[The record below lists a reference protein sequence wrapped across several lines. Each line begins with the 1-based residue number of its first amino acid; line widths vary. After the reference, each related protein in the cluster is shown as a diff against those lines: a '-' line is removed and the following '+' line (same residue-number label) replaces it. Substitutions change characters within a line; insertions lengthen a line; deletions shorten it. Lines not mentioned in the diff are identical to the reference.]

1 MPKKVLI
8 TGATGFIGTHL
19 VERNLKEGN
28 RVRVFAL
35 PNDPKA
41 KEYETRNIEV
51 VYGDI
56 RDYSAVERVVEGVQ
70 IVFHLAAVVTDWAPK
85 ELFKQVN
92 IGGTKNI
99 CEASLRHGIE
109 RLVEVS
115 TNDVFGLR
123 EDVIID
129 ETFEYSCWG
138 EPYADTKLEAT
149 KIVREYGK
157 KGLPVTMVYACWV
170 YGPGDLTFVP
180 LVADAI
186 KNGEL
191 IFWRRNVIV
200 WPAYVENVIDLLMV
214 MSEHPKAVGQG
225 FLVHDGVS
233 DTFQNF
239 STKIAESIGEKTPKL
254 HIPYWS
260 AYVAAWL
267 MEFTWKILKKKSRPL
282 LTTYTV
288 KNLGSRLRFS
298 INKAERLL
306 GWIPPISYKEGFEK
320 TMEWLK
326 QTDPELWKQK

>member
-1 MPKKVLI
+1 MKKVLI
-8 TGATGFIGTHL
+8 TGATGFIGSHL
-19 VERNLKEGN
+19 VERNVKEGN

-35 PNDPKA
+35 PNDPLA
-41 KEYETRNIEV
+41 KEVEARNIDV

-56 RDYSAVERVVEGVQ
+56 RDDVAVERAVKDME

-85 ELFKQVN
+85 ELFEKVN
-92 IGGTKNI
+92 VEGTKNI
-99 CEASLRHGIE
+99 CEASLRHGVK
-109 RLVEVS
+109 RFVELS
-115 TNDVFGLR
+115 TNDVFGLK
-123 EDVIID
+123 EDAIID
-129 ETFEYSCWG
+129 ETCAYSHWG

-149 KIVREYGK
+149 KIVREFGK

-170 YGPGDLTFVP
+170 YGPGDVTFVP

-191 IFWRRNVIV
+191 IFWRKNVIV

-214 MSEHPKAVGQG
+214 ISEHPKAVGQG

-239 STKIAESIGEKTPKL
+239 SAKIAESIGEKTPKL

-260 AYVAAWL
+260 AYAAAWL
-267 MEFTWKILKKKSRPL
+267 MESAWKILKKKSRPL

-298 INKAERLL
+298 INKAEKLL
-306 GWIPPISYKEGFEK
+306 GWTPPISYEEGFEK
-320 TMEWLK
+320 TMAWLR
-326 QTDPELWKQK
+326 QTDPGLWKQK